1 MILNLLWKYIN
12 FRRVFIFVEES
23 IEEGTQWVGFESN
36 SERLWDMVKQSITR
50 FLTWL
55 GRDGALMG
63 RTVEEAFFIKCYR
76 TTMTQD
82 DIDNGRLICLIGI
95 APIKPAEFVICRIA
109 RPRAGAEISEF

>member
-23 IEEGTQWVGFESN
+23 IEEATQWVGFESN
-36 SERLWDMVKQSITR
+36 SERLWDMVKQSITQ

-63 RTVEEAFFIKCYR
+63 RTVEEAFFIKCDR
-76 TTMTQD
+76 TTIKRD
-82 DIDNGRLICLIGI
+82 CIDNGKLIIGI
-95 APIKPAEFVICRIA
+95 APIKPAEFVIFRIA
-109 RPRAGAEISEF
+109 QTWAGKEGTTYQ